1 MKRFSNRVLAVHYPR
16 NPVRISNTV
25 SPILNFIFRYS
36 NPSIFS
42 NLKPSK
48 TVEPEE

>member
-1 MKRFSNRVLAVHYPR
+1 MKRFSNRVLAVYYPAT
-16 NPVRISNTV
+16 VRISNTV
-25 SPILNFIFRYS
+25 PPILNFIFRYS

-48 TVEPEE
+48 KVEPEE